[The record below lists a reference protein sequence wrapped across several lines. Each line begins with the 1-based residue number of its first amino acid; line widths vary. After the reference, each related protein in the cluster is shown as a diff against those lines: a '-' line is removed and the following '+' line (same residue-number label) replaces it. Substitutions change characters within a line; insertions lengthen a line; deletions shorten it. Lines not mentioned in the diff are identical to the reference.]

1 MLSDEMAIE
10 RCYLKVVD
18 LYFSVDHSRVHLS
31 MIDEI
36 PGSDYINANFCDVS
50 TMVIFV
56 YTSALL
62 LCSIP
67 SLKDRTKATQVNQ
80 LFELRFC
87 NNFLFA

>member
-1 MLSDEMAIE
+1 
-10 RCYLKVVD
+10 
-18 LYFSVDHSRVHLS
+18 

-67 SLKDRTKATQVNQ
+67 SLKDRTKATQISH

>member
-1 MLSDEMAIE
+1 MAIE
-10 RCYLKVVD
+10 RCYLKFVD

-56 YTSALL
+56 NTSALL

-67 SLKDRTKATQVNQ
+67 SLKDRTKATQISH
-80 LFELRFC
+80 LFELLFC